1 MNGEVHEQAKEG
13 TPQGGPLSP
22 LLANIVLDEL
32 DKELERRGLRFVRYA
47 DDVAIYVRT
56 PKAAE
61 RVKRSVSRFITGK
74 LKLVVNEEKSEV
86 SRPWHSKYLG
96 FRITRYMGKTRTGIH
111 AKSLQKFRRK
121 VREIT
126 ARERGQDLTRI
137 VGELN
142 SYVRGWAGYFRPG
155 LSATLAE
162 TLDHWI
168 RQRLRAY
175 VWKQWK
181 LPRTRVRN
189 LMARGIARHWAM
201 MVGNTRKGPWRLSR
215 NGTVCAALPDDWFTR
230 FVGVLRL
237 ATLCL

>member
-1 MNGEVHEQAKEG
+1 
-13 TPQGGPLSP
+13 
-22 LLANIVLDEL
+22 
-32 DKELERRGLRFVRYA
+32 
-47 DDVAIYVRT
+47 VAIYVRT

-61 RVKRSVSRFITGK
+61 RVNAPSAVHHREIETRG
-74 LKLVVNEEKSEV
+74 ERGKSEV

-142 SYVRGWAGYFRPG
+142 SYVRGWADTSGP
-155 LSATLAE
+155 TLGDAGRGPS
-162 TLDHWI
+162 TLDT
-168 RQRLRAY
+168 ATPPG
-175 VWKQWK
+175 VCVETVETT
-181 LPRTRVRN
+181 RTRVRN

-201 MVGNTRKGPWRLSR
+201 MVGNTRKGPWR
-215 NGTVCAALPDDWFTR
+215 
-230 FVGVLRL
+230 
-237 ATLCL
+237 